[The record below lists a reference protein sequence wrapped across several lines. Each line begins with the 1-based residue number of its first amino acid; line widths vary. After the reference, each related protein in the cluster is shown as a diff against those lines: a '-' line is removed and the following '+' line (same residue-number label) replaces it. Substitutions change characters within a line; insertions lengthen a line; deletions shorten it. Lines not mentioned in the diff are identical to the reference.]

1 MLSSEGLKLSIYCQF
16 FTWEKSC
23 KFISRGEGMEFQ
35 GFFAH
40 FVLWFISLFNK
51 ASCIFLLC

>member
-1 MLSSEGLKLSIYCQF
+1 MLSSEGLKLSIYCQLLLG
-16 FTWEKSC
+16 KNLV
-23 KFISRGEGMEFQ
+23 KFISRREGMEFQ

-51 ASCIFLLC
+51 ASCIFLLR